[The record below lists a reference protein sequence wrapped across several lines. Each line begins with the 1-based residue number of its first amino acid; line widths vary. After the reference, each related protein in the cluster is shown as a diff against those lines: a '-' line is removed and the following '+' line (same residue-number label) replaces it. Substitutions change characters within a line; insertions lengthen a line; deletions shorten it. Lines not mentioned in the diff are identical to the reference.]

1 MSWCKLDGIF
11 YPSAGELSIGEL
23 SKFWSYGHYVLQVTC
38 LKGDKPC
45 FENKNLSRTTL
56 LPDSAFRFPGQNH
69 FLFKAVCVVQ
79 TEQQTCLS
87 SLPPFPQQNMVKLNF
102 CSLAFFFFLLSIC
115 PVLLR
120 SNLLMGIKI
129 LQKFTWNLLFWA
141 CESLEI
147 LLLWCVIS
155 DIYGNLRFPV
165 LRFFVISHLRKSFQ
179 SLFLPSGCPV
189 CGGHFLQGSE
199 TDAEERAV
207 WRESRGLPFF
217 FHLWIVYTIWIQL
230 KLNCIRCF
238 VSF

>member
-1 MSWCKLDGIF
+1 MYLDLWWCLIVLGWFCMVVTNFIFQVYLRSGFCFQDYVHNERLNSWKPQVGPVYSELLCTYCMLFTVELMCCVWCDTGSMLKKKVCISFVSWCKLDGIF

-102 CSLAFFFFLLSIC
+102 CSLAFFFFTLYLSC
-115 PVLLR
+115 AFEVE
-120 SNLLMGIKI
+120 
-129 LQKFTWNLLFWA
+129 FTN
-141 CESLEI
+141 
-147 LLLWCVIS
+147 
-155 DIYGNLRFPV
+155 
-165 LRFFVISHLRKSFQ
+165 
-179 SLFLPSGCPV
+179 
-189 CGGHFLQGSE
+189 GH
-199 TDAEERAV
+199 
-207 WRESRGLPFF
+207 
-217 FHLWIVYTIWIQL
+217 
-230 KLNCIRCF
+230 
-238 VSF
+238 